1 MAEERSSGNDSKP
14 GKMLTLQ
21 LRKGTHH
28 TAPTSSLQCCS
39 LAPWAEL
46 TLGVSRPCLAALT
59 WSQRHG
65 GHMQMIFLTRYG
77 TARKNCAVPPKQKS
91 VDEIKMIDVD
101 VKSVYNKLPDLFLC
115 WGGSF
120 LELLHV
126 MNSQRAETQQTTQ
139 KSYSVASSY
148 NNKNKKKDVS
158 MRQIQNHSTSRCVHR
173 S

>member
-1 MAEERSSGNDSKP
+1 MAEERSSGNDSKQ

-77 TARKNCAVPPKQKS
+77 TARKNCAVPGT
-91 VDEIKMIDVD
+91 
-101 VKSVYNKLPDLFLC
+101 LC
-115 WGGSF
+115 RVQEGISRRTGTSG
-120 LELLHV
+120 LEKPLG
-126 MNSQRAETQQTTQ
+126 
-139 KSYSVASSY
+139 
-148 NNKNKKKDVS
+148 KNPNWNHGTDGNFGFFNPFRSKRHLRTDFTFNRNRKK
-158 MRQIQNHSTSRCVHR
+158 N
-173 S
+173 